1 MKKSLK
7 FEEALNE
14 LSLINEKLE
23 SPDLSLEDSVRL
35 FKEGLELTKF
45 CQKKLEDARQEIEVI
60 ED

>member
-1 MKKSLK
+1 MKKEMK

-14 LSLINEKLE
+14 LAVINEKLE
-23 SPDLSLEDSVRL
+23 SPDLSLEDSVAL

-60 ED
+60 GD

>member
-1 MKKSLK
+1 MEKEMK

-14 LSLINEKLE
+14 LASINEKLE
-23 SPDLSLEDSVRL
+23 SSDLSLEDSVKL

-45 CQKKLEDARQEIEVI
+45 CQKKLEDAKQEIESV

>member
-23 SPDLSLEDSVRL
+23 SPDLSLEDSVKL

>member
-1 MKKSLK
+1 MK

-14 LSLINEKLE
+14 LAVINEKLE
-23 SPDLSLEDSVRL
+23 SPDLSLEDSVVL
-35 FKEGLELTKF
+35 FKKGLELTKF

>member
-1 MKKSLK
+1 MKKEMK

-14 LSLINEKLE
+14 LAVINEKLE
-23 SPDLSLEDSVRL
+23 LPDLSLEDSVAL
-35 FKEGLELTKF
+35 FREGLELTKF

>member
-1 MKKSLK
+1 MKKNLK
-7 FEEALNE
+7 FEEALKE

-23 SPDLSLEDSVRL
+23 SPDLSLEDSVKL

-45 CQKKLEDARQEIEVI
+45 CQKKLEDAKQEIEVI

>member
-1 MKKSLK
+1 MKKEMK

-14 LSLINEKLE
+14 LAVINEKLE
-23 SPDLSLEDSVRL
+23 SPDLSLEDSVVL

-45 CQKKLEDARQEIEVI
+45 CQKKLEDARQKIEVI